1 MNGSDGEYVELLNRS
16 DKLFDLRTLVFT
28 DDGDPDATTASETPA
43 IIPPDSYVVLVA
55 DRDSF
60 RVTFTDLDAPIF
72 EARSFPGLNNDGD
85 MLSLFHDGV
94 AIDSVAYEPDW
105 HRVELEDA
113 SGISL
118 ERIDPAAPA
127 TDPSNWS
134 SSLDPRG
141 GTPGMMNTAFV
152 VEGEPPGNPGLE
164 IDSPFDPDA
173 GQSAAIRYTLAT
185 DAALVRVR
193 IFDGAGRLVRQLE
206 DGNLSGPTGTLLW
219 DGRGDDGRQ
228 LRIGIYI
235 VLLEAVNVEGASNEA
250 HRGVAVLARRF

>member
-1 MNGSDGEYVELLNRS
+1 MNGSEGEYADLINRS
-16 DKLFDLRTLVFT
+16 DMLFDLRTLVFS

-60 RVTFTDLDAPIF
+60 RVTFADLDAPIF

-134 SSLDPRG
+134 SSLDLRG

-152 VEGEPPGNPGLE
+152 VDGEPPGNPGLA
-164 IDSPFDPDA
+164 IYAPFA
-173 GQSAAIRYTLAT
+173 AAAAQSACIR
-185 DAALVRVR
+185 
-193 IFDGAGRLVRQLE
+193 
-206 DGNLSGPTGTLLW
+206 
-219 DGRGDDGRQ
+219 
-228 LRIGIYI
+228 
-235 VLLEAVNVEGASNEA
+235 
-250 HRGVAVLARRF
+250 